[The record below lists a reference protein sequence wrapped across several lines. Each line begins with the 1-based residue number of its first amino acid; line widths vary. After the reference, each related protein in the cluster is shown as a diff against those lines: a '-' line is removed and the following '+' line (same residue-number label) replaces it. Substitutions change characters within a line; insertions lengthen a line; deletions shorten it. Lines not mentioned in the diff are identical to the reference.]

1 MYVKIHQALYLYHLF
16 VVVQSLS
23 HVQFFVT
30 PWTAAHQASLSF
42 TVSWSLPKLMSIESV
57 MLPNH
62 LILCCPLLLLT
73 SIFPNIRVL
82 SNESILA
89 SDGQSIGA
97 SESAPVLPMSI
108 QDCFPLGWTGW
119 IDVQGT
125 LKNFLQHHSSK
136 ASILLHSAFF
146 MFQIPHLYITTGKT
160 ITLLYGP
167 LLAKQ
172 HLFSLTCCLGLS

>member
-42 TVSWSLPKLMSIESV
+42 TVSWSLPQLMSIESV

-62 LILCCPLLLLT
+62 LILCRPLLLLT
-73 SIFPNIRVL
+73 SIFPSIRVF
-82 SNESILA
+82 SNEAILA

-108 QDCFPLGWTGW
+108 QD
-119 IDVQGT
+119 
-125 LKNFLQHHSSK
+125 
-136 ASILLHSAFF
+136 
-146 MFQIPHLYITTGKT
+146 
-160 ITLLYGP
+160 
-167 LLAKQ
+167 
-172 HLFSLTCCLGLS
+172 